1 MGAKQSH
8 EAREALRLI
17 RDGKS
22 VQEAS
27 KAAGVHESTVW
38 RLIKSAGIA
47 YVKPKRVK

>member
-22 VQEAS
+22 VQESAS
-27 KAAGVHESTVW
+27 QAGVHESTVW